1 MMNLFELQRKLL
13 EAARSNPPSE
23 QVPYAFEKRIMAGI
37 TALPKTDEWAW
48 WSRALWRGAAACAGV
63 AILLGAWSFLP
74 GSSPASSGPDLEE
87 AVLASLNEAEV
98 TW

>member
-1 MMNLFELQRKLL
+1 MNLFELQRKLL

-63 AILLGAWSFLP
+63 AILLGAWSLFP
-74 GSSPASSGPDLEE
+74 GGNPASSGPDLEE
-87 AVLASLNEAEV
+87 AVMASLNEAEV